1 MFTPDRIFLNALIL
15 IVAGLYWYMTGH
27 AVPAVLGGF
36 FVLVYMYDEK
46 LYLFADILAIITL
59 ILVIYFFISDYYFND
74 LSEDVMHFG
83 SGILYMIVIYLKAKR
98 IFNAD

>member
-1 MFTPDRIFLNALIL
+1 MFSPGSIFINLLI
-15 IVAGLYWYMTGH
+15 ITIAILYWFMTGH
-27 AVPAVLGGF
+27 IIPAILGGF

-59 ILVIYFFISDYYFND
+59 LLVIYFFFYDYFFNVVD
-74 LSEDVMHFG
+74 DNVMHFG
-83 SGILYMIVIYLKAKR
+83 SGVLYMLVIYIKAKR